1 VSGWLEVGIG
11 VLAGGLVT
19 VMASRAYYLKAA
31 KDLTEETAKLRKLI
45 SVAIVGMERAGFIRA
60 ARNEAGELTGLITIG
75 KDVEVRYDI
84 HGPDSAE

>member
-19 VMASRAYYLKAA
+19 VMVSRAYYLEAA
-31 KDLTEETAKLRKLI
+31 KDLARETAKLRKLI
-45 SVAIVGMERAGFIRA
+45 SVTIAGMEQAGFIRA
-60 ARNEAGELTGLITIG
+60 ARNEAGELTGLITTG
-75 KDVEVRYDI
+75 KDVEVRYNI